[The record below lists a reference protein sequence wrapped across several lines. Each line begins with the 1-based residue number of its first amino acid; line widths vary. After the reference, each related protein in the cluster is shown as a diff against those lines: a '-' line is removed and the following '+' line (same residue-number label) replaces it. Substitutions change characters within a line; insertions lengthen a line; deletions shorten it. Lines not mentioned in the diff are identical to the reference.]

1 MLREWLE
8 FAPDKVLFGT
18 DAYPYSDE
26 SGWEQS
32 AWIATQTTRQA
43 LGLALTEM
51 MNDGEISRDRAFE
64 LAHMVL
70 RDNAQK
76 LYSLK

>member
-1 MLREWLE
+1 MLI
-8 FAPDKVLFGT
+8 LFRKKWAGKKPAGSPCT
-18 DAYPYSDE
+18 PA
-26 SGWEQS
+26 
-32 AWIATQTTRQA
+32 RQA

-51 MNDGEISRDRAFE
+51 MNDGEITRERALE

-70 RDNAQK
+70 RDNAAK